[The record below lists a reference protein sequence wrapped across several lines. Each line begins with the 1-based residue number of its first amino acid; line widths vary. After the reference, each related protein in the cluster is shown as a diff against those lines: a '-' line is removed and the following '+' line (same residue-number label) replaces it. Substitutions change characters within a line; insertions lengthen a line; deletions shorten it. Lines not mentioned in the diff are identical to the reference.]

1 MMLAILML
9 TLRMV
14 FADGVGSCD
23 ADDVTNIITAV
34 LLLAQPG
41 PLPSSGP

>member
-1 MMLAILML
+1 MMLAMLML
-9 TLRMV
+9 MA